1 MVTEDYVSFEIAQLL
16 RDKGFEG
23 VVHAYYNIWD
33 NGATVCSVEEFRR
46 SEAPHLYI
54 PCPTIQMTIKW
65 LREEYRLEIY
75 PYHNNLTIY
84 NDKWWFEIIE
94 YPNTVAEYE
103 SGKDEEF
110 DTYQEACQA
119 AIKYCLEHLIEY
131 GNH

>member
-1 MVTEDYVSFEIAQLL
+1 MGTIKEDYVSFEIAQLL

-33 NGATVCSVEEFRR
+33 NGNKVCPVEEFSH

-54 PCPTIQMTIKW
+54 PCPTIQMVMAW

-119 AIKYCLEHLIEY
+119 AIKYCLENLIK
-131 GNH
+131 